1 MMLKFLRHTLL
12 VVALMFLA
20 VGANA
25 QTVKKVIVSGVVTT
39 AEDGEPLL
47 GATVVTQS
55 MAGVTTALD
64 GSYTIEAEAGSV
76 LTFQYVGCVTQTWNV
91 PTDVAE
97 ATCNI
102 ALAADAQVVDDVVV
116 IAYGTR
122 KKGTVTGSVSTV
134 KAAQIE
140 KTPTAAFDQALQGQ
154 VAGLTVLSNTGE
166 PSASAVMTIRGTNS
180 INSGT
185 APLYILDGVPIAAS
199 DFNTI
204 NPADI
209 ESISVLKDASSTSI
223 YGARAAN
230 GVIVITTKRGQID
243 DRPTI
248 EFRTQLGI
256 SQVARGNWDLMNT
269 AERIQYEK
277 EIGLTSGQ
285 NYNLLSQINVN
296 WLDEVYNS
304 AAMLQSYELSV
315 SGADEKTNYYLSGG
329 YYSQEGTAAGSLFDR
344 YSGRVNFDRRAA
356 KWLKVGANVMFNYQN
371 IQQADEGAYTLV
383 TPISAARFMMP
394 YWDPHRADGSLA
406 SISDGSWK
414 GQGQNPL
421 EWLENNPVSFKKYK
435 MLATVYGEARPIE
448 GLTLRSQF
456 GLDYGHTTG
465 FGVSYPSYAPNQ
477 GSGSASRSS
486 TDGMQLTVT
495 NTINYNFSK
504 QTEHLHS
511 FNFMVGQEGVDY
523 HYEAFSVA
531 TAGQNND
538 LLTNISN
545 GTRAT
550 SWSDTTDSDYGFLS
564 FFGRAEY
571 NLDSRYFVE
580 FSARADG
587 SSRFGASR
595 RWAGFWSVGLMW
607 NMRNEKF
614 MESSSRWL
622 TNAQLSLSTGTSGN
636 SSIPNYVHSALV
648 GGGLDYVGDAGIA
661 PIQPGNEKL
670 GWEKPWTTNLG
681 AHFGFWNRLNVDF
694 EAYYK
699 QTSDMLMEVPK
710 SYTDQGF
717 GYYWDN
723 VGEMINVG
731 AELSVMATLVQTK
744 NFLWTVNANVSYNHN
759 EITELYNG
767 VQEYE
772 RSNTNTKLVVGHPLG
787 EFYINRYAGVNPING
802 DALWYDKNG
811 ALTTELRDEDKVLI
825 GKSYI
830 APWQGGFGTAVSWKG
845 LSLSAQFSWVA
856 DRWMINNDRYF
867 DESNG
872 RFASYNQSRRLLD
885 RWKEPGDVTDIPRHG
900 VYTEFDSRLL
910 EDASFLRLKNV
921 QLSYSFKV
929 APERIRTVI
938 RGLRVFAQ
946 GQNLLT
952 FTKFSGLD
960 PEGTSNIYAAQ
971 YPMARQFTFGLD
983 LIF

>member
-1 MMLKFLRHTLL
+1 MLKIFRHSLL
-12 VVALMFLA
+12 AVCALFVA
-20 VGANA
+20 VGAMA
-25 QTVKKVIVSGVVTT
+25 QTTKKVTVSGVVTA
-39 AEDGEPLL
+39 AEDGQPLL

-55 MAGVTTALD
+55 MSGVTTQID
-64 GSYTIEAEAGSV
+64 GTYTIEAEAGTL
-76 LTFQYVGCVTQTWNV
+76 LTFQYIGYQTQTWNV

-97 ATCNI
+97 AQCNI
-102 ALAADAQVVDDVVV
+102 ALQADAQVVDDVVV

-134 KAAQIE
+134 KAAQVE

-154 VAGLTVLSNTGE
+154 VAGLSVLSNTGE

-243 DRPTI
+243 DRPMI

-256 SQVARGNWDLMNT
+256 SQAARGKWDLMNT

-285 NYNLLSQINVN
+285 NYNLLSQIDVN
-296 WLDEVYNS
+296 WMDEVFNS

-356 KWLKVGANVMFNYQN
+356 KWLKVGANMMFNFQN

-421 EWLENNPVSFKKYK
+421 EWLANNPVSYKKYK
-435 MLATVYGEARPIE
+435 MMSTVYGEARPIE

-495 NTINYNFSK
+495 NTINYNFTK
-504 QTEHLHS
+504 QTSHLHS

-587 SSRFGASR
+587 SSRFGSSR

-614 MESSSRWL
+614 MESASRWL

-661 PIQPGNEKL
+661 PIQPGNENL

-699 QTSDMLMEVPK
+699 RTSDMLMEVPK

-744 NFLWTVNANVSYNHN
+744 NFLWTVNANASYNYN

-802 DALWYDKNG
+802 DALWYTKDG
-811 ALTTELRDEDKVLI
+811 ELTTELRDEDKVLI

-830 APWQGGFGTAVSWKG
+830 APWQGGFGTALSWKG

-856 DRWMINNDRYF
+856 DRYMINNDRYF

-921 QLSYSFKV
+921 MLSYSFKF
-929 APERIRTVI
+929 AADRKRTVI
-938 RGLRVFAQ
+938 RGVRAYAQ
-946 GQNLLT
+946 AQNLLT

-983 LIF
+983 LTF